1 MPWSR
6 SIAMKPPS
14 FPACVA
20 WNRFRL
26 RCRICLWPASLA
38 LILYGCAS
46 PEHHAP
52 DPADDSKPP
61 VAQKIPHVEV
71 LHGDRRVDDY
81 FWLREKTNPAVR
93 AYLEAENAYCHDVM
107 KSTEGLQER
116 LYREILSHI
125 KETDLEVPYR
135 ENGWFYYSRT
145 EQGKQ
150 YSIQCRK
157 RGSLDAPEE
166 VTLDLNDLAKT
177 EKYLRL
183 GAYDVSDD
191 GNLLAHSLDR
201 TGFSDY
207 TLAIKD
213 LRSGQVLPERVER
226 IRGVAWAADNRTLFY
241 TLQDDAKRAYRL
253 YKHRLGTP
261 VDQDELVF
269 EEKDERFNV
278 SIERSRSRRFL
289 ILNVGSLTASEVRY
303 LSADQPDGVWK
314 LITPRRPDH
323 EYDVEH
329 HGDFFYIRSNDE
341 GRHFRLVKA
350 PLDDPAEA
358 RWEEVVP
365 HRAEVMLEGHF
376 LFARHYVLFER
387 EGGLPHLRIT
397 DLRNGQSHRVTF
409 PEAVYSAFPHT
420 NPEFDTGVF
429 RYGYQSLVTPGS
441 VFDYDM
447 ERREAKL
454 LKQREVPGGY
464 DPARYRTERLHATAS
479 DGTRIPVSLVYRA
492 DLKRDGKALMWL
504 TGYGSYGAPY
514 STGFSPARLSLLDRG
529 VICAFAHIRG
539 GGDLGKTWHD
549 AGRMLNKRNTFTD
562 FIAVAEHL
570 IAERYTSKHL
580 LAIEGGS
587 AGGLLMGA
595 VVNLRPDL
603 FRAVIADVPFVD
615 VINTMLDESLPLT
628 VGEFEEWGNPKKP
641 TEYAYMMTYSPYDNL
656 RTRRYPAMLVKTS
669 FNDPAVMY
677 WEPAKYVARMRTLK
691 RDRNALLF
699 KTNLTGSHGG
709 ASGRY
714 NRFREIAFD
723 YAFLLTQLGIRE

>member
-1 MPWSR
+1 MR
-6 SIAMKPPS
+6 PPS
-14 FPACVA
+14 FRKRVVSHEIRPPAGSRV
-20 WNRFRL
+20 L
-26 RCRICLWPASLA
+26 VASLA
-38 LILYGCAS
+38 LMLHGCIS
-46 PEHHAP
+46 SEYHAP
-52 DPADDSKPP
+52 DPASDSTPP
-61 VAQKIPHVEV
+61 MAQKVPHAKV
-71 LHGDRRVDDY
+71 LHGERRVDNY

-93 AYLEAENAYCHDVM
+93 EYLEAENAYCNAVM
-107 KSTEGLQER
+107 KPTEGFQEK

-150 YSIQCRK
+150 YSIHCRK

-166 VTLDLNDLAKT
+166 VTLDLNELAKT

-191 GNLLAHSLDR
+191 GHLLAHSFDR

-207 TLAIKD
+207 TLQIKD

-226 IRGVAWAADNRTLFY
+226 IRSVAWATDNRTLFY

-261 VDQDELVF
+261 VAQDELVF

-278 SIERSRSRRFL
+278 SLGRSRSRRFVL
-289 ILNVGSLTASEVRY
+289 LTVGSLTASEVRY

-314 LITPRRPDH
+314 LIAPRRQDH

-329 HGDFFYIRSNDE
+329 HGDFFYIRSNDK

-350 PLDDPAEA
+350 PVDDPVEA
-358 RWEEVVP
+358 RWQEVVP
-365 HRAEVMLEGHF
+365 HRPEVMLEGHF
-376 LFARHYVLFER
+376 LFSRHYVLFER

-397 DLRNGQSHRVTF
+397 DLSDGKSHRVAF
-409 PEAVYSAFPHT
+409 PEAVYSAFPHV

-464 DPARYRTERLHATAS
+464 ESSRYHTERLHATAS

-492 DLKRDGKALMWL
+492 DVKRDGRAPMWL

-570 IAERYTSKHL
+570 MAQRYTSKERL
-580 LAIEGGS
+580 VIEGGS

-641 TEYAYMMTYSPYDNL
+641 AEYAYMMTYSPYDNL
-656 RTRRYPAMLVKTS
+656 RARRYPAMLVKTS

-677 WEPAKYVARMRTLK
+677 WEPAKYVARLRTLK
-691 RDRNALLF
+691 RDRNPLLF

-714 NRFREIAFD
+714 DRFREIAFD
-723 YAFLLTQLGIRE
+723 YAFLLTQVGIRE